1 MWPMVGKVSRSAL
14 MSSIQAKLVLSNM
27 RVCGVC
33 RPVYITEREGVHTV
47 VVQWCWLNVT
57 PRARM
62 RSRLGKAKSVGTG

>member
-1 MWPMVGKVSRSAL
+1 

-47 VVQWCWLNVT
+47 VVLW
-57 PRARM
+57 
-62 RSRLGKAKSVGTG
+62 